1 MNLAPRS
8 IITAP
13 TYDPAFTDERP
24 GMMRCRAR
32 YQIKV
37 YVYDNITR
45 RKLVSPGMRACRILS
60 WAPAVYLGLA
70 CNARRTYARQRP
82 ECRFTRAL
90 PGLPQDGILIV
101 SLSMI

>member
-45 RKLVSPGMRACRILS
+45 SKLVSPGMRACRILS
-60 WAPAVYLGLA
+60 WAPGS
-70 CNARRTYARQRP
+70 C
-82 ECRFTRAL
+82 
-90 PGLPQDGILIV
+90 
-101 SLSMI
+101 SLFRSGMQCKKNICQATT